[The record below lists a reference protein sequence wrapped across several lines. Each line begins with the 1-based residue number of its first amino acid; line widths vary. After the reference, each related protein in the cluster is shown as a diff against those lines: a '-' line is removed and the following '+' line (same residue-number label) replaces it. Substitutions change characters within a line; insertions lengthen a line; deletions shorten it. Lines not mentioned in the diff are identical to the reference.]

1 MRFEPFGFFARTR
14 SFLQILWA
22 LPVFFLLTLV
32 PWLLAAH
39 ALLLSR
45 QFYEAGREYLGA
57 TFKIAMIVIAGLT
70 AFGSLWF
77 VAVWLAMLV
86 RCVRGPET
94 KPGRNTGS
102 Q

>member
-1 MRFEPFGFFARTR
+1 MVLLRKLRG
-14 SFLQILWA
+14 FLQILWA

-39 ALLLSR
+39 AFLLSR

-77 VAVWLAMLV
+77 VAVWLATLV
-86 RCVRGPET
+86 RCVCRPET
-94 KPGRNTGS
+94 KPRRNTTS